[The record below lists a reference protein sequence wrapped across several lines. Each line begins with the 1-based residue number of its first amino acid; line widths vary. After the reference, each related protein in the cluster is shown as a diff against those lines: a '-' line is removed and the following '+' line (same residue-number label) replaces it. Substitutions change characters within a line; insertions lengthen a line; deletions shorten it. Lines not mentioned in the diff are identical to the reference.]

1 MLHAV
6 NKAHAPPPLQEVTP
20 SRPVCD
26 YDAERKA
33 FVTAGARLRTLQP
46 RRPPAA
52 NAQAEE
58 EQLLSLL
65 AAARSSAVDLTNRG
79 AAEGAVPL
87 GKAILE
93 VSIAWF
99 DFATRGGLV
108 EGSKGLRSTD
118 AADHATAAVAALLSP
133 EAQLTPF
140 LLGTFMERRGFSLL
154 GSVLAGVDEQLLV
167 AGLRRLHVVSVS
179 CGAFAR
185 RDSHGSHDGEALLGA
200 LESFRPALFARLLTL
215 AGRPGRALRV
225 KDFKELVDELSSTL
239 SGVYEHMQVFE
250 MNCLLNLQLAVAL
263 ASYSTQVPESDAV
276 EAVEWMAS
284 IMKQLLDHM
293 PPQPGTS
300 ATVGALSSPAA
311 LREWVADSGLWRT
324 LLRRSGVKTQRHMR
338 HVIIVLLSK
347 GALTPRDLVA
357 EWVAAGAFAL
367 SQVQM
372 PSRLAAHSALL
383 GAVPHLGPQMAVEL
397 FAELS
402 AAMPFPQL
410 AEDGMDLLTRMTQ
423 VAVGS
428 GFDMFAVGSADGG
441 LSRSLALGHLLRY
454 LHWSYQQPAPT
465 EDLLEVA
472 RRAIL
477 HDLLPL
483 PALRHLLPA
492 FAAEALRL
500 AMMPAT
506 ASSAIGSVRIM
517 RIFCGIAVDA
527 SRTAAA
533 GLPAASSANGTA
545 ERIPRMSADAVA
557 RLCAVLP
564 PVGCEAPL
572 GQTEM
577 QVWLNAFIDALA
589 CYLRLPGLQLAS
601 PQVGTLWSRLIVRPL
616 CGLPMSVAAMQYF
629 KLAFLASASASAALL
644 APLQAAPDPPAAVRL
659 AYASIFCPSSFG
671 DDPPPV
677 AANFFFPE
685 AQCQGTA
692 VVQPTQRTSPPQ
704 QQSAV
709 VVGQSSGA
717 MQASAG
723 REDAVQLA
731 RKDPKYARQGFA
743 EYAEVVPVPGSKR
756 VYTGF
761 RCGARVA
768 LQRGA
773 TQKASTLREL
783 RALLMLQGRDGYAQL
798 QGFFN
803 AAEYTYMELAWCG
816 GGTLE
821 AWCASHQ
828 GVVGAADVES
838 YMTCQR
844 LLRQACQAVAVL
856 HDTGLAHGNIST
868 RSIVLSADHRAVLH
882 DFRRSARIGVKET
895 DSQWEVPTAG
905 FAAPEHESGQEG
917 LPTPA
922 ADMYALG
929 VTIAKAF
936 LGCDL
941 DVAAYPYD
949 ATTRSRALPDD
960 RLEADLSDLIQQ
972 SLAQSPHLRIAAASA
987 AAHPGLEAM
996 TFLRRRGFLGG
1007 GSSKS
1012 TPEEALLVGAEH
1024 LREEHRGRRVDELI
1038 IFQRDSVFETI
1049 AKSKICEWNEET
1061 LLGEWR
1067 VVLDGESGVDGGG
1080 LRREVVSLFFEQLT
1094 ASPFVMCAGEELQ
1107 PSLFVGDRQG
1117 ADKSPMQWRQIWATV
1132 GAMLLRALVHTGT
1145 IPIEINA
1152 LVFDAAFGRIGKL
1165 PPDDSDY
1172 DTEDQWI
1179 AGLQRSREVFGDA
1192 WARSEMLD
1200 MLRRLRHTD
1209 KVKERAYRW
1218 MLSQCVTDS
1227 GLAVPGQTSSA
1238 VSSAGIGLRAIE
1250 TMETM
1255 LEPASYRFLRQH
1267 CTARA
1272 GVVNKAREQVL
1283 TVQGGAVLEWALLW
1297 DIYLK
1302 YIGGGDRWLAYAAF
1316 ADGLTLK
1323 GRRKNLWAGMTGEQI
1338 TRALEGV
1345 SLTPDIVIG
1354 NLEFK
1359 PGYGYERHIDAFKHV
1374 LASFTQ
1380 DELSMFLRFATGIAR
1395 LPASRGFPGGQKLTI
1410 RFIPDNLEKLP
1421 SAHTCFWVVDVPP
1434 YEAEQDM
1441 RTKLCQ
1447 AIAAPQPFALS

>member
-6 NKAHAPPPLQEVTP
+6 NKAHAPPLMHDATS
-20 SRPVCD
+20 SRPAARD

-52 NAQAEE
+52 NAEAEE
-58 EQLLSLL
+58 EQLFSLL
-65 AAARSSAVDLTNRG
+65 AAARSSAIDLTNRG

-133 EAQLTPF
+133 EAQLAPL
-140 LLGTFMERRGFSLL
+140 LLGTFMERRGFALL
-154 GSVLAGVDEQLLV
+154 GSVLAGVDEQMLV
-167 AGLRRLHVVSVS
+167 AGLRRLHAVSVS

-185 RDSHGSHDGEALLGA
+185 RDSHGSHDSEVLLGL
-200 LESFRPALFARLLTL
+200 LESFRPGLFARLLSL
-215 AGRPGRALRV
+215 AGRPGRTLRV
-225 KDFKELVDELSSTL
+225 KDFKELVDELSATL

-250 MNCLLNLQLAVAL
+250 MSCLLNLQLAVAL
-263 ASYSTQVPESDAV
+263 ACYSPQVPESDAV
-276 EAVEWMAS
+276 EAVEWMAN

-293 PPQPGTS
+293 PPQPRTS

-357 EWVAAGAFAL
+357 EWVGAGAFAL

-383 GAVPHLGPQMAVEL
+383 AAVPHLGPQMAVEL

-410 AEDGMDLLTRMTQ
+410 AEDGIDLLTRMTQ
-423 VAVGS
+423 VAVGA
-428 GFDMFAVGSADGG
+428 GYDMFAVGSADGG
-441 LSRSLALGHLLRY
+441 LSRSLGLGHLLRY
-454 LHWSYQQPAPT
+454 LHWSYQQTAPS
-465 EDLLEVA
+465 EDLLEAA
-472 RRAIL
+472 RRALL

-483 PALRHLLPA
+483 PALRHLLPS

-506 ASSAIGSVRIM
+506 ASSASSNVRII

-533 GLPAASSANGTA
+533 GLSAANSANGAA

-577 QVWLNAFIDALA
+577 QVWLNAFIDSLA

-616 CGLPMSVAAMQYF
+616 CGVPMSVAAMQYF
-629 KLAFLASASASAALL
+629 KLAFLASPSASASLL
-644 APLQAAPDPPAAVRL
+644 APLQAAPDPPAPVRL
-659 AYASIFCPSSFG
+659 AFASIFCPSSFG
-671 DDPPPV
+671 DDPPPME
-677 AANFFFPE
+677 ANFFFPE
-685 AQCQGTA
+685 AQSRGTSAVPAPQGTSPA
-692 VVQPTQRTSPPQ
+692 QPV
-704 QQSAV
+704 V

-717 MQASAG
+717 AQASSG

-731 RKDPKYARQGFA
+731 RKDPRFARQGFA
-743 EYAEVVPVPGSKR
+743 EYSEVVPVPGSKR
-756 VYTGF
+756 VYSGI
-761 RCGARVA
+761 RCGSRVA
-768 LQRGA
+768 LQRGVA
-773 TQKASTLREL
+773 QKASTQREL
-783 RALLMLQGRDGYAQL
+783 RALLTIRGRDGYAQL

-821 AWCASHQ
+821 AWCTAHP
-828 GVVGAADVES
+828 GVVGAADIES

-844 LLRQACQAVAVL
+844 LLRQTCQAVVVL
-856 HDTGLAHGNIST
+856 HDSGLAHGNIST
-868 RSIVLSADHRAVLH
+868 GSIMLSADHRAVLH
-882 DFRRSARIGVKET
+882 DFRRSAKIGVKET
-895 DSQWEVPTAG
+895 DTQWEVPTTG
-905 FAAPEHESGQEG
+905 FAAPELESGQEG
-917 LPTPA
+917 VPTPA

-949 ATTRSRALPDD
+949 PTTRSRALPDD
-960 RLEADLSDLIQQ
+960 RLEADLADLIQQ
-972 SLAQSPHLRIAAASA
+972 ALAQSPHLRIVAASA
-987 AAHPGLEAM
+987 AVHPGLEAT
-996 TFLRRRGFLGG
+996 TFLRRRGLLGG
-1007 GSSKS
+1007 GSSS
-1012 TPEEALLVGAEH
+1012 APPEEALLVGAEH

-1038 IFQRDSVFETI
+1038 IFQRDNVFETI

-1080 LRREVVSLFFEQLT
+1080 LRREVVSLFFEQLA
-1094 ASPFVMCAGEELQ
+1094 ASPFVMCAGEEMQ
-1107 PSLFVGDRQG
+1107 PSLFVGDRQA
-1117 ADKSPMQWRQIWATV
+1117 ADKSPMQWRQIWATI
-1132 GAMLLRALVHTGT
+1132 GAMLLRALVHIGT

-1152 LVFDAAFGRIGKL
+1152 VVFDAAFGRIGKL
-1165 PPDDSDY
+1165 PPDDADY

-1179 AGLQRSREVFGDA
+1179 AGLQRSREALGDA
-1192 WARSEMLD
+1192 WARSELLD

-1218 MLSQCVTDS
+1218 MLSQCMTDP

-1238 VSSAGIGLRAIE
+1238 VSSAGIGLRAVE

-1283 TVQGGAVLEWALLW
+1283 TVQGGAVLEWTLLW

-1302 YIGGGDRWLAYAAF
+1302 YIGGGDRWLAYASF

-1323 GRRKNLWAGMTGEQI
+1323 GKRKNLWAGMTGEQI

-1359 PGYGYERHIDAFKHV
+1359 PGYGYERHIDAFKRV
-1374 LASFTQ
+1374 LASFSQ

-1434 YEAEQDM
+1434 YEAEQDL